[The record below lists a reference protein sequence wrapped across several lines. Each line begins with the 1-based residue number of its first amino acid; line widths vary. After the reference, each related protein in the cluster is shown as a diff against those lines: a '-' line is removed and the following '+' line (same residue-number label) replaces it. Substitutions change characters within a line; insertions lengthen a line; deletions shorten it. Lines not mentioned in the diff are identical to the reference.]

1 MYIDDLPIWGIVG
14 EIGADE
20 NQGDFFLWTHKK
32 FEIGYNGDQIVEVS
46 VTSENKVKLVQGA
59 KINFSYEVSKLFKN
73 IILLNLRLCGVNR
86 QLHSTIDTI
95 STSTP
100 PSSSI
105 ESTGSP
111 FSTHSWWSFF
121 SLASSQWS

>member
-14 EIGADE
+14 EIGTDE

-59 KINFSYEVSKLFKN
+59 KINFSYEVKRN
-73 IILLNLRLCGVNR
+73 IPLSHFQIHRHLV
-86 QLHSTIDTI
+86 ID
-95 STSTP
+95 S
-100 PSSSI
+100 
-105 ESTGSP
+105 
-111 FSTHSWWSFF
+111 
-121 SLASSQWS
+121 